1 MIFIYSLSCP
11 KTGKIKYVGKTINP
25 PERFRKHLSA
35 HKNSACSKWIFS
47 LKLNGLLPKFDII
60 DKVENN
66 VWQDAERGYI
76 RLLNSM
82 GAKLLNH
89 TKGGE
94 GGDTMSGRKL
104 TQEQS
109 LKISLSKIGKKR
121 NDLSVNN
128 KALKGDKIDQ
138 FDLEGNF
145 INSHLSIKDAAK
157 SINRSDRRIWMMLTG
172 KGKKVNHVGGFV
184 FKYSI

>member
-1 MIFIYSLSCP
+1 
-11 KTGKIKYVGKTINP
+11 
-25 PERFRKHLSA
+25 
-35 HKNSACSKWIFS
+35 
-47 LKLNGLLPKFDII
+47 
-60 DKVENN
+60 
-66 VWQDAERGYI
+66 
-76 RLLNSM
+76 M